1 MSAVV
6 QPGSKKEKT
15 SLEDIQTNE
24 FASGVVRGIKEFKAG
39 KGKGYRD
46 KDEFLNSLREL

>member
-6 QPGSKKEKT
+6 QPASKNEKS
-15 SLEDIQTNE
+15 SLEDLQVNE
-24 FASGVVRGIKEFKAG
+24 FASGVIRGIKEFKAG